1 MALPTYLDLV
11 NDVLVRMREPEVTT
25 VAENT
30 VSNLV
35 GKYINDAK
43 RQVSDAYDWDA
54 FNTPITVSTIANT
67 TGPYSLTG
75 AGVRYKTM
83 DVINTTSFYEMQ
95 PLSHA
100 NYDSFYYTT
109 PTPTKGLPMYYS
121 IKGVDTNGDIKVN
134 FWPVPDA
141 VYSIRFS
148 LIVPE
153 ADFTTDTSTTLLAK
167 EPIVLGAF
175 ARALVERG
183 EDGGLSS
190 SEAYAMYKSCMSD
203 LIALELA
210 RSPENDTFEAV

>member
-1 MALPTYLDLV
+1 MALPTYLNLV
-11 NDVLVRMREPEVTT
+11 NDVLVRMREPQVTT
-25 VAENT
+25 VSENT
-30 VSNLV
+30 VSSLV

-67 TGPYSLTG
+67 TGPYSITG
-75 AGVRYKTM
+75 AGVRFKTM
-83 DVINTTSFYEMQ
+83 DVINTTSFYQMS

-190 SEAYAMYKSCMSD
+190 SEAYALYKSSMSD

>member
-30 VSNLV
+30 VSALV

-54 FNTPITVSTIANT
+54 FNTPITVNTIANT
-67 TGPYSLTG
+67 TGPYSITG

-83 DVINTTSFYEMQ
+83 DVINTTSFYELS

-141 VYSIRFS
+141 VYAIRFS

-153 ADFTTDTSTTLLAK
+153 ADFTTDSSTTLLAK

-190 SEAYAMYKSCMSD
+190 SEAYALYKSCMSD

-210 RSPENDTFEAV
+210 RSPENDTFGAV

>member
-1 MALPTYLDLV
+1 MALPTYLQLV
-11 NDVLVRMREPEVTT
+11 NDVLVRMREPQVSS
-25 VAENT
+25 VSENT
-30 VSNLV
+30 VSALV

-67 TGPYSLTG
+67 TGPYSITG
-75 AGVRYKTM
+75 AGIRFKTM
-83 DVINTTSFYEMQ
+83 DVINITSFYEMS

-153 ADFTTDTSTTLLAK
+153 ADFTTDASTTLLAK

-190 SEAYAMYKSCMSD
+190 SEAYALYKSSMSD

>member
-54 FNTPITVSTIANT
+54 FNTPITISTAV
-67 TGPYSLTG
+67 GQSAGYSITG
-75 AGVRYKTM
+75 AGVRFKTM
-83 DVINTTSFYEMQ
+83 DVINTSSFYQ
-95 PLSHA
+95 LTPLSHA

-109 PTPTKGLPMYYS
+109 PTPTRGLPMYYTMQ
-121 IKGVDTNGDIKVN
+121 GVDSNGDMKVN

-183 EDGGLSS
+183 EDGGLTS
-190 SEAYAMYKSCMSD
+190 SEAYALYKSALSD

>member
-11 NDVLVRMREPEVTT
+11 NDVLVRMREPQVST
-25 VAENT
+25 VSENT
-30 VSNLV
+30 VSALV

-54 FNTPITVSTIANT
+54 FNTPITVNTIANT
-67 TGPYSLTG
+67 TGPYSITG

-83 DVINTTSFYEMQ
+83 DVINTTSFYELS

-141 VYSIRFS
+141 VYAIRFS

-175 ARALVERG
+175 ARALIERG
-183 EDGGLSS
+183 EDGGLNS
-190 SEAYAMYKSCMSD
+190 SEAFAMYKSCMSD

>member
-1 MALPTYLDLV
+1 MALPTYIDLV
-11 NDVLVRMREPEVTT
+11 NDVLVRLREPV
-25 VAENT
+25 
-30 VSNLV
+30 VSTITETSFSSLI
-35 GKYINDAK
+35 GKFINDTK

-54 FNTPITVSTIANT
+54 FNTPITVSTTANS

-83 DVINTTSFYEMQ
+83 DVINTTAYNQLS
-95 PLSHA
+95 PLSHEQ
-100 NYDSFYYTT
+100 YDSYYYTI
-109 PTPTKGLPMYYS
+109 PNPTKGIPLYYT
-121 IKGVDTNGDIKVN
+121 IRGVDTNGDIKVV

-141 VYSIRFS
+141 VYTIRFS

-153 ADFTTDTSTTLLAK
+153 ADFTTDSSTTLLAK
-167 EPIVLGAF
+167 EPIVLGAY

-190 SEAYAMYKSCMSD
+190 SEAYALYRSSMSD

-210 RSPENDTFEAV
+210 RSPENDQFEAV

>member
-1 MALPTYLDLV
+1 MALPNYLDLV
-11 NDVLVRMREPEVTT
+11 NDVLTRLREPVVTT
-25 VAENT
+25 VTETAF
-30 VSNLV
+30 SSLI
-35 GKYINDAK
+35 GKFINDTK

-54 FNTPITVSTIANT
+54 FNTPITVNTIANT
-67 TGPYSLTG
+67 TGPYSITG

-83 DVINTTSFYEMQ
+83 DVINITSFYEMS

-141 VYSIRFS
+141 IYSIRFS

-190 SEAYAMYKSCMSD
+190 SEAYAMYKYCMSD

-210 RSPENDTFEAV
+210 RSPENDSFVAV

>member
-11 NDVLVRMREPEVTT
+11 NDVLVRMREPTVTT
-25 VAENT
+25 VSQNT
-30 VSNLV
+30 VSALV
-35 GKYINDAK
+35 GKYVNDAK

-67 TGPYSLTG
+67 TGPYSITG

-83 DVINTTSFYEMQ
+83 DVINTTSFYELS

-121 IKGVDTNGDIKVN
+121 IKGVDTSGDIKVN

-141 VYSIRFS
+141 VYAIRFS

-153 ADFTTDTSTTLLAK
+153 ADFTTDASTTLLAK

-190 SEAYAMYKSCMSD
+190 SEAYALYKSCLSD
-203 LIALELA
+203 LISLELA
-210 RSPENDTFEAV
+210 RSPENDQFEAV

>member
-11 NDVLVRMREPEVTT
+11 NDVLVRMREPQVTT
-25 VAENT
+25 VSENT
-30 VSNLV
+30 VSALV

-54 FNTPITVSTIANT
+54 FNTAITVTTTANS

-83 DVINTTSFYEMQ
+83 DVINTTAYNQLTS
-95 PLSHA
+95 LSHEM
-100 NYDSFYYTT
+100 YDSYYYTI
-109 PTPTKGLPMYYS
+109 PNPTKGIPLYFTV
-121 IKGVDTNGDIKVN
+121 KGVDSNGDIKVV

-141 VYSIRFS
+141 VYNIRFS

-153 ADFTTDTSTTLLAK
+153 ADFTTDISTTLLAK

-190 SEAYAMYKSCMSD
+190 SEAYALYKSSLSD
-203 LIALELA
+203 LISLELA
-210 RSPENDTFEAV
+210 RSPENDSFEAV

>member
-11 NDVLVRMREPEVTT
+11 NDVLVRLREPTVTT
-25 VAENT
+25 VSETSFSA
-30 VSNLV
+30 LI
-35 GKYINDAK
+35 GKFVNDTK

-54 FNTPITVSTIANT
+54 FNTPITITTTANS
-67 TGPYSLTG
+67 TGPYSITG
-75 AGVRYKTM
+75 AGIRYKTM
-83 DVINTTSFYEMQ
+83 DVINTTSFYELS

-109 PTPTKGLPMYYS
+109 PTPTTGLPMYYT
-121 IKGVDTNGDIKVN
+121 IRGVDTSGDIKVV

-141 VYSIRFS
+141 IYSIRFS

-153 ADFTTDTSTTLLAK
+153 ADFTTDASTTLLAK
-167 EPIVLGAF
+167 EPIVLGAY

-183 EDGGLSS
+183 EDGGLST
-190 SEAYAMYKSCMSD
+190 SEAYALFKSCMSD

-210 RSPENDTFEAV
+210 RSPENDSFEAV

>member
-11 NDVLVRMREPEVTT
+11 NDVLVRMRDPTVTT
-25 VAENT
+25 VSQNT
-30 VSNLV
+30 ISALV
-35 GKYINDAK
+35 GKYVNDAK

-54 FNTPITVSTIANT
+54 FNTPITVNTIANT
-67 TGPYSLTG
+67 TGPYSITG

-83 DVINTTSFYEMQ
+83 DVINTTSFYELS

-141 VYSIRFS
+141 VYSIRFG

-153 ADFTTDTSTTLLAK
+153 ADFTTDTSTTLWQKNLLFWVHLLEHWLSVAK
-167 EPIVLGAF
+167 ML
-175 ARALVERG
+175 
-183 EDGGLSS
+183 D
-190 SEAYAMYKSCMSD
+190 
-203 LIALELA
+203 
-210 RSPENDTFEAV
+210 

>member
-1 MALPTYLDLV
+1 MALPNYLDLV
-11 NDVLVRMREPEVTT
+11 NDVLTRLREPVVTT
-25 VAENT
+25 VTETAF
-30 VSNLV
+30 SSLI
-35 GKYINDAK
+35 GKFINDTK

-67 TGPYSLTG
+67 TGPYSITG

-83 DVINTTSFYEMQ
+83 DVINTTSFYELS

-121 IKGVDTNGDIKVN
+121 IKGVDTSGDIKVN

-153 ADFTTDTSTTLLAK
+153 ADFSTDASTTLLAK
-167 EPIVLGAF
+167 EPIILGAY
-175 ARALVERG
+175 ARALIERG
-183 EDGGLSS
+183 EDGGLNS
-190 SEAYAMYKSCMSD
+190 SEAFAMYKSCMSD

>member
-11 NDVLVRMREPEVTT
+11 NDVLVRMREPQVST

-30 VSNLV
+30 VSALV

-75 AGVRYKTM
+75 AGVRFKTM

-190 SEAYAMYKSCMSD
+190 SEAYALYKSCMSD

>member
-11 NDVLVRMREPEVTT
+11 NDVLVRMREPQVTT

-30 VSNLV
+30 VSTLV
-35 GKYINDAK
+35 GKYVNDAK

-54 FNTPITVSTIANT
+54 FNTPITISTAV
-67 TGPYSLTG
+67 GQSAGYSITG
-75 AGVRYKTM
+75 AGVRFKTM
-83 DVINTTSFYEMQ
+83 DVINISNFYQ
-95 PLSHA
+95 LTPLSHV

-109 PTPTKGLPMYYS
+109 PTPTRGLPMYYTMQ
-121 IKGVDTNGDIKVN
+121 GVDTNGDMKVN
-134 FWPVPDA
+134 FWPVPDQI
-141 VYSIRFS
+141 YSIRFS

-153 ADFTTDTSTTLLAK
+153 ADFSTDSSTTLLAK

-175 ARALVERG
+175 ARALIERG
-183 EDGGLSS
+183 EDGGLNS
-190 SEAYAMYKSCMSD
+190 SEAFAMYKSCMSD

>member
-54 FNTPITVSTIANT
+54 FNTPITISTAV
-67 TGPYSLTG
+67 GQSAGYSITG
-75 AGVRYKTM
+75 AGVRFKTM
-83 DVINTTSFYEMQ
+83 DVINTSSFYQ
-95 PLSHA
+95 LSPLSHA

-109 PTPTKGLPMYYS
+109 PTPTRGLPMYYTMQ
-121 IKGVDTNGDIKVN
+121 GVDSSGDMKVN

-183 EDGGLSS
+183 EDGGLTS
-190 SEAYAMYKSCMSD
+190 SEAYALYKSALSD

>member
-11 NDVLVRMREPEVTT
+11 NDVLVRMREPQVST

-30 VSNLV
+30 VSALV

-190 SEAYAMYKSCMSD
+190 SEAYALYKSCMSD

>member
-11 NDVLVRMREPEVTT
+11 NDVLVRMREPQVTT
-25 VAENT
+25 VSENT
-30 VSNLV
+30 VSALV

-54 FNTPITVSTIANT
+54 FNTPITVNTIANT
-67 TGPYSLTG
+67 TGPYSITG
-75 AGVRYKTM
+75 AGVRFKTM
-83 DVINTTSFYEMQ
+83 DVINTTSFYEMS

-153 ADFTTDTSTTLLAK
+153 ADFSTDASTTLLAK
-167 EPIVLGAF
+167 EPIVLGAY
-175 ARALVERG
+175 ARALIERG

-190 SEAYAMYKSCMSD
+190 SEAFAMYKSCMSD